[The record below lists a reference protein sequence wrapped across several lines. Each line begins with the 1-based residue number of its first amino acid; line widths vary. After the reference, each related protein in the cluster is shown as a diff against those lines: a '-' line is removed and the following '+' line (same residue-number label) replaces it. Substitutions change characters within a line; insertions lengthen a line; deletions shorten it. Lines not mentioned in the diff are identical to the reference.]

1 MTSSV
6 VLVTGGFDPI
16 HSGHISLL
24 RSAKQIAPMS
34 ALAVGLNSD
43 YWLTKKKG
51 QPFLPL
57 EERITIV
64 RSLEM
69 VDNVLEFSDGDG
81 SAVEAIEQCL
91 QIYDKVIFANGGD
104 RHNENTPEFERF
116 KNDDR
121 VVFRWAVGGLGKV
134 QSSSWILDKWDKR

>member
-6 VLVTGGFDPI
+6 VLVTGGFDPL

>member
-24 RSAKQIAPMS
+24 TSAKQIAPLS

-57 EERITIV
+57 EAVSYTHLTLPTIYSV
-64 RSLEM
+64 
-69 VDNVLEFSDGDG
+69 
-81 SAVEAIEQCL
+81 
-91 QIYDKVIFANGGD
+91 
-104 RHNENTPEFERF
+104 
-116 KNDDR
+116 
-121 VVFRWAVGGLGKV
+121 
-134 QSSSWILDKWDKR
+134 